1 MESVFL
7 SIVEEYKKKFTKDF
21 IQSIITK
28 NGNTQKSER
37 IYNYEMEECLKK
49 LKLTYV
55 KAGSQSPYDFRISVD
70 NSVLL
75 LEVKKTDSLKIF
87 YNDTL
92 PSDNVYYIIIYTGKL
107 KKHPHP
113 CLVYLNGSKLIED
126 NEWVFEFQKDL
137 QNLKNKYKRIGNG
150 KISVYPRPTY
160 SGSIKKFIE
169 NLLYR
174 ISFY

>member
-1 MESVFL
+1 MDSIFL

-21 IQSIITK
+21 INSIITK
-28 NGNTQKSER
+28 HGNTQNSER
-37 IYNYEMEECLKK
+37 IYNYEMEDCLKK
-49 LKLTYV
+49 LNLSYI
-55 KAGSQSPYDFRISVD
+55 KAGSQSPYDFRISVN
-70 NSVLL
+70 NSIML

-92 PSDNVYYIIIYTGKL
+92 PSDNVYYIILYTGKL
-107 KKHPHP
+107 KKYSYPS
-113 CLVYLNGSKLIED
+113 LIYVNGTELIYG

-137 QNLKNKYKRIGNG
+137 QKLKNKYKRIGDD

-160 SGSIKKFIE
+160 SGSIRKFIE
-169 NLLYR
+169 NPLYR